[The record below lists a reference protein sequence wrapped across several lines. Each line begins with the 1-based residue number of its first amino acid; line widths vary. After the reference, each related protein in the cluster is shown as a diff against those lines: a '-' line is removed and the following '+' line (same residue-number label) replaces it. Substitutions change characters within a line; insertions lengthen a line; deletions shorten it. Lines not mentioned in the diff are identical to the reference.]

1 MEKLSALSGHLL
13 EAAFITYLVGVVLFS
28 VSAVKK
34 QNRKPEQI
42 AWFVTAAGWLAQ
54 LCFFI
59 LRWVYSGHAPVSN
72 LFEFMTFFGMMLI
85 LVLLILYRFH
95 RYPLLAVLAL
105 MISILIIGCA
115 AMFPREVA
123 PLVPSLQSHW
133 LYIHVTTAALGEA
146 VLAVS
151 FFAGF
156 LYILHETDQKL
167 QPKRAWLIEGFLV
180 LILSVAGYVLMAFLF
195 RLFGY
200 SAEILSAAGTRTIYQ
215 LPPVFIP
222 SGAVTSSFPI
232 QFTVPDWLR
241 GENAAQKL
249 NTVILALLSGVVL
262 YLLVR
267 LFTKKRIGA
276 ALQPLVR
283 KLPKDVLDDI
293 GYRSVAIGFP
303 IFTLGALIFAMI
315 WAQQAWDRFWGWDP
329 KEVWALVTWLFYAA
343 YLHIR
348 MLKGWQGI
356 RSAWLAIIGFCVIM
370 FNLLAVNL
378 LIVGLHAYA

>member
-1 MEKLSALSGHLL
+1 MEKLSIISGHLL
-13 EAAFITYLVGVVLFS
+13 EAAFISYLLGIILFTW
-28 VSAVKK
+28 SAAKH
-34 QNRKPEQI
+34 RHDLIERI
-42 AWFVTAAGWLAQ
+42 AWSVTAAGWIAQ
-54 LCFFI
+54 LGFFI

-85 LVLLILYRFH
+85 LVLLIMYRFY
-95 RYPLLAVLAL
+95 RYPILAVTAL
-105 MISILIIGCA
+105 VISILIIGCA

-156 LYILHETDQKL
+156 LYILHETNQDKQH
-167 QPKRAWLIEGFLV
+167 KRVWLIESIIV
-180 LILSVAGYVLMAFLF
+180 VILSVAGYMLLAILF
-195 RLFGY
+195 RTFGY
-200 SAEILSAAGTRTIYQ
+200 TASVTTAEASIIYQ
-215 LPPVFIP
+215 LPPVFVPNDSI
-222 SGAVTSSFPI
+222 SSPFPI
-232 QFTVPDWLR
+232 GISVPDWLR
-241 GENAAQKL
+241 GENAAMKL
-249 NTVILALLSGVVL
+249 NTICLSLFAGSVL
-262 YLLVR
+262 YVLIR

-283 KLPKDVLDDI
+283 RMPKDMLDDI
-293 GYRSVAIGFP
+293 CYRSVAVGFP

-329 KEVWALVTWLFYAA
+329 KEVWALITWLFYAA

-348 MLKGWQGI
+348 MLRGWQGI
-356 RSAWLAIIGFCVIM
+356 RSAWLAVIGFCIIM

>member
-1 MEKLSALSGHLL
+1 MENLSIISGHLL
-13 EAAFITYLVGVVLFS
+13 EAAFISYLLGVILFTW
-28 VSAVKK
+28 SAVRK
-34 QNRKPEQI
+34 QQRWPARF
-42 AWFVTAAGWLAQ
+42 AWMITAAGWLAQ
-54 LCFFI
+54 LGFFI

-85 LVLLILYRFH
+85 LVTLIMYRSY
-95 RYPLLAVLAL
+95 RYPLLAVMAL
-105 MISILIIGCA
+105 MISILLIGCA

-146 VLAVS
+146 VLSVS

-156 LYILHETDQKL
+156 LYILHETDQEK
-167 QPKRAWLIEGFLV
+167 QHKRARVIEGFLV
-180 LILSVAGYVLMAFLF
+180 LILSVAGYVLLAFLF
-195 RLFGY
+195 RMFDY
-200 SAEILSAAGTRTIYQ
+200 TANVIGTEASIIYQ
-215 LPPVFIP
+215 LPPIFVP
-222 SGAVTSSFPI
+222 DGTVSSPFGI
-232 QFTVPDWLR
+232 QIIVPDWLR

-249 NTVILALLSGVVL
+249 NTIILSLIAGCLL
-262 YLLVR
+262 YLIIR
-267 LFTKKRIGA
+267 IFTRKRIGA

-283 KLPKDVLDDI
+283 KLPKDALDDI
-293 GYRSVAIGFP
+293 GYRSVAVGFP

-348 MLKGWQGI
+348 MLRGWRGI
-356 RSAWLAIIGFCVIM
+356 RSAWLAVIGFCVIM

>member
-1 MEKLSALSGHLL
+1 MEKLSILSGHLL
-13 EAAFITYLVGVVLFS
+13 EAAFITYLLGIILFTW
-28 VSAVKK
+28 SAAK
-34 QNRKPEQI
+34 QRHGLTERI
-42 AWFVTAAGWLAQ
+42 AWGVTAAGWIAQ
-54 LCFFI
+54 LGFFI

-85 LVLLILYRFH
+85 LVLLIMYRFY
-95 RYPLLAVLAL
+95 RYPLLAVMAL
-105 MISILIIGCA
+105 VISILIIGCA

-156 LYILHETDQKL
+156 LYILHETDQEK
-167 QPKRAWLIEGFLV
+167 QHKRVWLIEAIIV
-180 LILSVAGYVLMAFLF
+180 LILSVAGYMLLAISF
-195 RLFGY
+195 RTFGY
-200 SAEILSAAGTRTIYQ
+200 TASVMTADASIIYQ
-215 LPPVFIP
+215 LPPVFVP
-222 SGAVTSSFPI
+222 SDMVSSPFPFGI
-232 QFTVPDWLR
+232 SVPDWMR
-241 GENAAQKL
+241 GENAALKL
-249 NTVILALLSGVVL
+249 NTIFLSLLSGCVL
-262 YLLVR
+262 YILIR
-267 LFTKKRIGA
+267 FFTRKRIGA

-283 KLPKDVLDDI
+283 RMPKDMLDDI
-293 GYRSVAIGFP
+293 GYRSVAVGFP

-329 KEVWALVTWLFYAA
+329 KEVWALITWLFYAA

-356 RSAWLAIIGFCVIM
+356 RSAWLAVIGFCIIM

>member
-1 MEKLSALSGHLL
+1 MDKLSILSGHLL
-13 EAAFITYLVGVVLFS
+13 EAAFISYLFGIVLFTW
-28 VSAVKK
+28 SAAKRRHGVTE
-34 QNRKPEQI
+34 RI
-42 AWFVTAAGWLAQ
+42 AWGVTAAGWIAQ
-54 LCFFI
+54 LGFFI

-85 LVLLILYRFH
+85 LVLLIVYRFY
-95 RYPLLAVLAL
+95 RYQLLAVMAL
-105 MISILIIGCA
+105 VISILIIGCA

-156 LYILHETDQKL
+156 LYILHETDQEK
-167 QPKRAWLIEGFLV
+167 PDRRVWLIEAIIA
-180 LILSVAGYVLMAFLF
+180 LILSVAGYMLLAILF
-195 RLFGY
+195 RTFGY
-200 SAEILSAAGTRTIYQ
+200 TATVMTADASIIYQ
-215 LPPVFIP
+215 LPPFFVPIDM
-222 SGAVTSSFPI
+222 VSSPFP
-232 QFTVPDWLR
+232 FKVSVPDWMR
-241 GENAAQKL
+241 GENAALKL
-249 NTVILALLSGVVL
+249 NTIFLSLLSGCVL
-262 YLLVR
+262 YILIR
-267 LFTKKRIGA
+267 FFTRKRIGA
-276 ALQPLVR
+276 ALQPFVQR
-283 KLPKDVLDDI
+283 MPKDMLDDI
-293 GYRSVAIGFP
+293 GYRSVAVGFP

-329 KEVWALVTWLFYAA
+329 KEVWALITWLFYAA

-348 MLKGWQGI
+348 MLRGWQGI
-356 RSAWLAIIGFCVIM
+356 RSAWLAVIGFCIIM

>member
-1 MEKLSALSGHLL
+1 MEKLSILSGHLL
-13 EAAFITYLVGVVLFS
+13 EAAFITYLLGIILFTW
-28 VSAVKK
+28 SAAK
-34 QNRKPEQI
+34 QKHGLTERI
-42 AWFVTAAGWLAQ
+42 AWGVTAAGWIAQ
-54 LCFFI
+54 LGFFI

-72 LFEFMTFFGMMLI
+72 LFEFMTFFGMMLV
-85 LVLLILYRFH
+85 LVLLIMYRFY
-95 RYPLLAVLAL
+95 RYPLLAVMAL
-105 MISILIIGCA
+105 VISILIIGCA

-156 LYILHETDQKL
+156 LYILHETDQEK
-167 QPKRAWLIEGFLV
+167 QHKRVWLIEAIIV
-180 LILSVAGYVLMAFLF
+180 LILSVAGYMLLAISF
-195 RLFGY
+195 RTFGY
-200 SAEILSAAGTRTIYQ
+200 TASVMTADASIIYQ
-215 LPPVFIP
+215 LPPVFVP
-222 SGAVTSSFPI
+222 SDMVSSPFPFEI
-232 QFTVPDWLR
+232 SVPDWMR
-241 GENAAQKL
+241 GENAALKL
-249 NTVILALLSGVVL
+249 NTIFLSLLSGCVL
-262 YLLVR
+262 YILIR
-267 LFTKKRIGA
+267 FFTRKRIGA

-283 KLPKDVLDDI
+283 RMPKDMLDDI
-293 GYRSVAIGFP
+293 GYRSVAVGFP

-329 KEVWALVTWLFYAA
+329 KEVWALITWLFYAA

-348 MLKGWQGI
+348 MLRGWQGI
-356 RSAWLAIIGFCVIM
+356 RSAWLAVIGFCIIM